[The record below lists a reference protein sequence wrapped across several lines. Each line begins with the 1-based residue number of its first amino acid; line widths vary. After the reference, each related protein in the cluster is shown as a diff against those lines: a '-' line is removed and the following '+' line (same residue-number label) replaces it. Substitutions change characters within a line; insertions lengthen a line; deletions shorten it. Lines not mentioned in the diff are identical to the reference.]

1 MRVVGG
7 EWRGRPLT
15 SAAGRAT
22 RPTSDKVREAVFDV
36 LLALLAAPAPADVAA
51 RDETAIGDAPFAPGA
66 IGLLAG
72 ITALDLFAGSG
83 ALGIEALS
91 RGASR
96 CVFVENAPPAL
107 KSLRTNL
114 ARLQVDAARG
124 RVVAADFRRALRH
137 DAHSGN
143 RYNLVFVD
151 PPYVAYRE
159 VELDLSVLLERVL
172 APGAL
177 VVVETGKGESVRLP
191 LSSLRAKLYGDTLVT
206 FMEAGS

>member
-36 LLALLAAPAPADVAA
+36 LFALVAA
-51 RDETAIGDAPFAPGA
+51 RAPAGDASLGSAVTDLFAGMSV
-66 IGLLAG
+66 
-72 ITALDLFAGSG
+72 LDLFAGSG

-91 RGASR
+91 RGAPS
-96 CVFVENAPPAL
+96 CVFVENAAPAL
-107 KSLRTNL
+107 TSMRANL
-114 ARLQVDAARG
+114 ARLQVGAARG
-124 RVVAADFRRALRH
+124 RVVAADFRRALWH
-137 DAHSGN
+137 DAQVGN

-151 PPYVAYRE
+151 PPYAAYSE

-177 VVVETGKGESVRLP
+177 VIVETGKGESVRLP
-191 LSSLRAKLYGDTLVT
+191 LSQLRAKHYGDTLVT
-206 FMEAGS
+206 FMEAGN